1 MKYLT
6 VMIVA
11 LMAAACSPKKQQTEE
26 KPPADLKTQV
36 MAVHDEVMPK
46 MGELRTTQKELLAMA
61 DSSATDS
68 VMAAKYQ
75 ELATQI
81 ELANESMMDWMRKF
95 NPNFEGSEEEV
106 KAYLQDQLK
115 GIKKVSDDMNN
126 SLKAGREA
134 LED

>member
-6 VMIVA
+6 IV
-11 LMAAACSPKKQQTEE
+11 LMAVMAVACSPKKQQSEE
-26 KPPADLKTQV
+26 QPPADLKTQV

-46 MGELRTTQKELLAMA
+46 MGELRATQKELLAMA
-61 DSSATDS
+61 DSSAADS
-68 VMAAKYQ
+68 LMAIKYR

-106 KAYLQDQLK
+106 KAYLEEQLQ
-115 GIKKVSDDMNN
+115 GIQQVSEDMNN
-126 SLKAGREA
+126 SLQAGQEA
-134 LED
+134 LKK